1 MFDIID
7 GNIKEFFTSAYF
19 TNAYIYTHLHSNFE
33 ILVVTGG
40 TMHIFINEKEYD
52 VPKGNAI
59 FIPPF
64 STHSISDEVD
74 YDICALMFTK
84 ETTPHFY
91 EFLKNHTLENVT
103 FDLSQP
109 TLDTL
114 SQFLPIGE
122 SHNDDPFHAQAV
134 LGPIICELY
143 TKCKC
148 TESKVQLT
156 DYLYR
161 ALEYMIEHSSE
172 HLTRETVAKA
182 IGVHPVT
189 LSNCFSKN
197 AHINNFNAAL
207 NQMRCSQAA
216 MMIRR
221 DDKTITEIAFAT
233 GFGSIRSF
241 NRAFL
246 EIYQV
251 TPNEFRKNL
260 KS

>member
-7 GNIKEFFTSAYF
+7 GNIKEFFTSSYF
-19 TNAYIYTHLHSNFE
+19 SNAYIYAHLHSNYE

-40 TMHIFINEKEYD
+40 TMHIFINEEEYV
-52 VPKGNAI
+52 VPKGNAV
-59 FIPPF
+59 FVPPF
-64 STHSISDEVD
+64 STHSISNKVD
-74 YDICALMFTK
+74 YVICALMFTK

-91 EFLKNHTLENVT
+91 EFLKNHTLENIM
-103 FDLSQP
+103 FSLSQT
-109 TLDTL
+109 TLDTVT
-114 SQFLPIGE
+114 QFLPIGE
-122 SHNDDPFHAQAV
+122 SHNDNPFHAQAV
-134 LGPIICELY
+134 LGPVICEMY
-143 TKCKC
+143 TKCKY
-148 TESKVQLT
+148 TDNKVPLT

-172 HLTRETVAKA
+172 PLTRETVAKA

-197 AHINNFNAAL
+197 SYINNFNTAL
-207 NQMRCSQAA
+207 NQMRCSQAVI
-216 MMIRR
+216 MLRR
-221 DDKTITEIAFAT
+221 NTNTITEIAYAT

-251 TPNEFRKNL
+251 TPNEFRKNS
-260 KS
+260 KN